1 MFFSCF
7 LSQIIIFF
15 TGFFSISTF
24 LHVHIFLHRKKR
36 VLFSVSS
43 QCRLS
48 SFVIFYCGC
57 EKISIVFFTIYV
69 VVCFCFC
76 LSFILLLL
84 LPYPS
89 TFSNVKMLYTKVL
102 LFVLCVPI
110 SFQLAPNQLSF
121 FVLSF
126 CFYFFS
132 LK

>member
-7 LSQIIIFF
+7 LSQIITFF

-69 VVCFCFC
+69 VVCFCLLFFFF
-76 LSFILLLL
+76 LILLLFL
-84 LPYPS
+84 TSKCCIPKFYCLFYVYQFL
-89 TFSNVKMLYTKVL
+89 FSWLQIN
-102 LFVLCVPI
+102 
-110 SFQLAPNQLSF
+110 SLS
-121 FVLSF
+121 L
-126 CFYFFS
+126 FS
-132 LK
+132 LSAFIFSL